1 VVILSLTENG
11 VTNYAIIITELMKA
25 QAVNMLYMS
34 VAWYYT
40 SNLVKGELG
49 PNGDDKDRGKTW
61 GNSEAVLLCKEI
73 QYAMLVSILLIPFMG
88 WLLIVAPYS
97 YSSYNNSMFFLC
109 APMLFS
115 LIALVSSL
123 WIQGLKLN
131 DEYGVD
137 AKKIADRE
145 FFEINGGMLYASLLV
160 LMFGVFTTMYLMHEH
175 IITCR
180 SFYDLWP
187 SNSIQY
193 DTSFPYLISNGL
205 F

>member
-1 VVILSLTENG
+1 MVILSLTENG

-40 SNLVKGELG
+40 SNLFKNNNG
-49 PNGDDKDRGKTW
+49 PNGNDKERGATW
-61 GNSEAVLLCKEI
+61 DKSEAVLLCKEI

-115 LIALVSSL
+115 LIALASSL
-123 WIQGLKLN
+123 WIQGLHLN
-131 DEYGVD
+131 DEYD
-137 AKKIADRE
+137 LMQKI
-145 FFEINGGMLYASLLV
+145 L
-160 LMFGVFTTMYLMHEH
+160 
-175 IITCR
+175 
-180 SFYDLWP
+180 
-187 SNSIQY
+187 
-193 DTSFPYLISNGL
+193 
-205 F
+205 